1 MMKKIFLCLV
11 LVMSMF
17 LCACNYGERKI
28 EKATEDTAVKV
39 KVTPTTAPAP
49 GTTGQ
54 VTTSLEVCGQEG
66 IIILAASYYT
76 AMEEGDTT
84 SLMSLVSSPEL
95 INEDYFNKY
104 ENITDVNVK
113 RVYTME
119 GTGVVDTIAYV
130 YYEVTIDGIETPVP
144 SLDELFISNDNGTFY
159 IYNGKVPTN
168 EYNEVVNLTSAEGV
182 QQLVTSVNREFM
194 NALEA
199 DEALK
204 TYMDSLS
211 ASA

>member
-1 MMKKIFLCLV
+1 
-11 LVMSMF
+11 
-17 LCACNYGERKI
+17 
-28 EKATEDTAVKV
+28 
-39 KVTPTTAPAP
+39 
-49 GTTGQ
+49 
-54 VTTSLEVCGQEG
+54 
-66 IIILAASYYT
+66 
-76 AMEEGDTT
+76 
-84 SLMSLVSSPEL
+84 
-95 INEDYFNKY
+95 
-104 ENITDVNVK
+104 

-168 EYNEVVNLTSAEGV
+168 EYNEVVSLTSAEGV

-199 DEALK
+199 DEELK
-204 TYMDSLS
+204 TYMDSLGTN
-211 ASA
+211 A